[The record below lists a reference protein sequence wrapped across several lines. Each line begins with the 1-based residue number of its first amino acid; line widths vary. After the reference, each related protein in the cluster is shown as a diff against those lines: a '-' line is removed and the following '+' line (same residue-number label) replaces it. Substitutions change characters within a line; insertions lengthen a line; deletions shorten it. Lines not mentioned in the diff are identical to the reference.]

1 MPFYR
6 YECEKCGHEFRILQP
21 TLANDDASC
30 PSCESADVR
39 RLLSRVSVQFKG
51 SGYYKTDRANKKSKA
66 GTRGANDKAASS
78 EASSGESKDSRESK
92 DSSDSREPKDSSDSK
107 NSKDSRESKS
117 DTSGKSDKSSRRD

>member
-6 YECEKCGHEFRILQP
+6 YRCEKCGHEFRILQP
-21 TLANDDASC
+21 NLANDEACC

-51 SGYYKTDRANKKSKA
+51 SGYYKTDRANRKSKT
-66 GTRGANDKAASS
+66 GTRGSSDKDASS

-92 DSSDSREPKDSSDSK
+92 NSSDSK
-107 NSKDSRESKS
+107 DSKGSKS
-117 DTSGKSDKSSRRD
+117 DTSSKSDKSSRSD